1 MEGLVPAQ
9 RVLVVAPHPDD
20 AEVGCAGA
28 VARLVR
34 EGVEVHYLIATTG
47 DKGTEDPDLTSKDL
61 AETREREQ
69 RAAAEILG
77 VRSVSILPY
86 GDGELED
93 SREVIGQIVRHVRH
107 IKPDIVFTTDPF
119 RSTFYVHRDHINTGL
134 TTMHAVFPYARDRLH
149 FPEHIDEGLE
159 THKTAELYFWG
170 TEDPDVH
177 VDISETM
184 DLKVQAALAH
194 SSQFGTDVDR
204 WVRQWGAR
212 IAEGHEDME
221 YAEAF
226 RTYGISRMARDF
238 NDDNG
243 EEEADG

>member
-1 MEGLVPAQ
+1 MEGLVPAE

-20 AEVGCAGA
+20 AEVGCAGT

-34 EGVEVHYLIATTG
+34 EGAQVHYLIATTG
-47 DKGTEDPDLTSKDL
+47 DKGTEDPNLTNKNL

-77 VRSVSILPY
+77 VQEVSILPY

-93 SREVIGQIVRHVRH
+93 SREVIGRIVHHVRR
-107 IKPDIVFTTDPF
+107 IKPDVVFTTDPF

-134 TTMHAVFPYARDRLH
+134 TAMHAVFPYARDRLH
-149 FPEHIDEGLE
+149 FPEHINEGLE
-159 THKTAELYFWG
+159 THKTVELYFWG
-170 TEDPDVH
+170 AENPDIH
-177 VDISETM
+177 VDISETI

-194 SSQFGTDVDR
+194 SSQFGADAGK
-204 WVRQWGAR
+204 WIRQWGAR
-212 IAEGHEDME
+212 IAEGHDME

-226 RTYGISRMARDF
+226 RTYGISRMAREF
-238 NDDNG
+238 NE
-243 EEEADG
+243 EEEAD